1 MARKLLDV
9 PDSLNEEYYQIN
21 LDIRNSFS
29 KYRPPL
35 NIFRFREDIG
45 RLEPFYKVGDRLSN
59 EQVEDLERLVQEG
72 FAFVSRSD
80 HPIYVKHISHQL
92 DLVLIDKNLK
102 PSEICDIFMHA
113 LTMRMEHFLEQPVKA
128 VYERMREDVLVLTEY
143 LVGDIYRIK
152 GLIKRLHKKH
162 TLANHSVN
170 SGIVGAALFLLLQ
183 SEDFAKPE
191 IPRKTLDNMTLAF
204 FLHDV
209 GMAKIP
215 AFIREKT
222 NNLTPDEQSKLLQH
236 PKLGYE
242 VLDKIGAKF
251 PEAEKAVLEHHE
263 RMNGSGYPNKLKET
277 EISYVGR
284 LAAVVDSYCAMIAD
298 RPYSQGK
305 DPELAVK
312 EMALDEKRYDSKITK
327 VFQAMVLT
335 KKLPVATR
343 ELDASAP
350 TA

>member
-1 MARKLLDV
+1 MTKKLLDV

-35 NIFRFREDIG
+35 NIYRFHEAIG
-45 RLEPFYKVGDRLSN
+45 RLEPYYRVGERLSN

-102 PSEICDIFMHA
+102 PSEICDIFMQA
-113 LTMRMEHFLEQPVKA
+113 LTMRIEHFQEQPVKA
-128 VYERMREDVLVLTEY
+128 VYERLREDILVLTEY

-152 GLIKRLHKKH
+152 GL
-162 TLANHSVN
+162 
-170 SGIVGAALFLLLQ
+170 GLFLCMQ
-183 SEDFAKPE
+183 SEDFTKAD
-191 IPRKTLDNMTLAF
+191 IPRKTLDSMALAL

-215 AFIREKT
+215 AFIRDKA
-222 NNLTPDEQSKLLQH
+222 NNLTPDEQSKLMQH

-242 VLDKIGAKF
+242 VLTKIDAKF
-251 PEAEKAVLEHHE
+251 SEAEKAVLEHHE
-263 RMNGSGYPNKLKET
+263 RMNGSGYPNKLKEN
-277 EISYVGR
+277 EISYVGK
-284 LAAVVDSYCAMIAD
+284 LTGIVDSYCAMITD
-298 RPYSQGK
+298 KPYGEGM
-305 DPELAVK
+305 DPETAVK
-312 EMALDEKRYDSKITK
+312 ELARDEKRYDSKITK
-327 VFQAMVLT
+327 FFQSEVLT
-335 KKLPVATR
+335 KKLPIAVR
-343 ELDASAP
+343 EVS
-350 TA
+350 

>member
-1 MARKLLDV
+1 MAKKLLDV

-35 NIFRFREDIG
+35 NIFRFNEEIG
-45 RLEPFYKVGDRLSN
+45 RLSPYYKVGDRLSN
-59 EQVEDLERLVQEG
+59 EQVEELEKLVQDG

-102 PSEICDIFMHA
+102 ASEICDIFIQA

-128 VYERMREDVLVLTEY
+128 IYERLREDILVLTEY
-143 LVGDIYRIK
+143 LVGDIYRVK
-152 GLIKRLHKKH
+152 GLTKRLHRRH

-170 SGIVGAALFLLLQ
+170 CGIMGTALHLLLQ
-183 SEDFAKPE
+183 SEDFNKPD
-191 IPRKTLDNMTLAF
+191 IPRKSLDHTTLAF
-204 FLHDV
+204 FLKDV

-215 AFIREKT
+215 AFIREKEK
-222 NNLTPDEQSKLLQH
+222 NLTPDEQSKLLQH

-242 VLDKIGAKF
+242 VLTKIDARF
-251 PEAEKAVLEHHE
+251 PEAEKAVMEHHE

-277 EISYVGR
+277 EISYMGR

-298 RPYSQGK
+298 RPYGEGK
-305 DPELAVK
+305 APEAAVK
-312 EMALDEKRYDSKITK
+312 ELALDEKRYDPKITK
-327 VFQAMVLT
+327 TFQALVLT

-343 ELDASAP
+343 DIEAP
-350 TA
+350 APAA

>member
-1 MARKLLDV
+1 MTKKLLDV

-35 NIFRFREDIG
+35 NIYRFHEAIG
-45 RLEPFYKVGDRLSN
+45 RLEPYYRVGERLSN
-59 EQVEDLERLVQEG
+59 EQVEGLERLVQEG

-102 PSEICDIFMHA
+102 PSEICDILMQA
-113 LTMRMEHFLEQPVKA
+113 LTMRMEHFQEQPVKA
-128 VYERMREDVLVLTEY
+128 VYERLREDIFVLTEY
-143 LVGDIYRIK
+143 LAADIYRIK
-152 GLIKRLHKKH
+152 GLVKRLHKKH

-170 SGIVGAALFLLLQ
+170 SGIVGLGLFLCMQ
-183 SEDFAKPE
+183 SEDFTKAD
-191 IPRKTLDNMTLAF
+191 IPRKNLDNMALAL

-215 AFIREKT
+215 AFIRDKA
-222 NNLTPDEQSKLLQH
+222 NNLTPEEQSKLLQH

-242 VLDKIGAKF
+242 VLTKIDAKF
-251 PEAEKAVLEHHE
+251 SEAEKAVLEHHE
-263 RMNGSGYPNKLKET
+263 RMNGSGYPNKLKEN

-284 LAAVVDSYCAMIAD
+284 LTGIVDSYCAMITD
-298 RPYSQGK
+298 KPYGEGM
-305 DPELAVK
+305 DPETAVRELAR
-312 EMALDEKRYDSKITK
+312 DEKRYDAKITK
-327 VFQAMVLT
+327 FFQSEVLT
-335 KKLPVATR
+335 KKLPIAVR
-343 ELDASAP
+343 EIG
-350 TA
+350 